1 MAAEITVSSQKL
13 ADELVN
19 KLKQDYAVYTCQP
32 FYTLK
37 DGLNMGVTD
46 EILVR
51 FLPVVDENQKKELQ
65 EFFGLSLIKTT
76 KRYQK
81 YRVQKGADALE
92 IANRI
97 YESGLVEFATPNFI
111 SYGELC
117 QIIPNDTYFNRQITC
132 HNTGQVFTAG
142 HSGTNDADIDAP
154 EAWTITTGSSE
165 IIIAVLD
172 QGVTS
177 NHPDL
182 PNTRQLR
189 LNGSNFVEGNNNPSP
204 GGNGNHGNACAGV
217 IAATMNNNQGIAGI
231 APNCRIMPIRI
242 INNDGY
248 IPSPETAADGII
260 FAVDNGADILSN
272 SWSCLNP
279 PNSWT

>member
-1 MAAEITVSSQKL
+1 MLLLGISLFILSPTTSEEERFYYAFDEKVPLIIKSNAILVKYVEGTEKTQIEESVSRLTKDYTIKWHGTLAAEITVSSQKL

-117 QIIPNDTYFNRQITC
+117 QIIPNDTYF
-132 HNTGQVFTAG
+132 TGV
-142 HSGTNDADIDAP
+142 
-154 EAWTITTGSSE
+154 SSK
-165 IIIAVLD
+165 
-172 QGVTS
+172 
-177 NHPDL
+177 
-182 PNTRQLR
+182 
-189 LNGSNFVEGNNNPSP
+189 
-204 GGNGNHGNACAGV
+204 
-217 IAATMNNNQGIAGI
+217 
-231 APNCRIMPIRI
+231 IR
-242 INNDGY
+242 NY
-248 IPSPETAADGII
+248 
-260 FAVDNGADILSN
+260 
-272 SWSCLNP
+272 
-279 PNSWT
+279 